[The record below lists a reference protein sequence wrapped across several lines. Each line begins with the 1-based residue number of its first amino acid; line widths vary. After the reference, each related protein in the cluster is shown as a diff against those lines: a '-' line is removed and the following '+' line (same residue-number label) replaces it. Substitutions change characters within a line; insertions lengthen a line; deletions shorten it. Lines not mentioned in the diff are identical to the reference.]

1 MRLGADGADAAMPA
15 DAGAA
20 VRGVDRAARTAA
32 QPAGGDGAQTP
43 RCAEGTVPQG
53 NAVEGIGSTDWL
65 LASAYFSNSQS
76 SA

>member
-1 MRLGADGADAAMPA
+1 MRLGADGADAEVPA

-20 VRGVDRAARTAA
+20 VRGADRAARTAA
-32 QPAGGDGAQTP
+32 QPAGRDGAQAP

-53 NAVEGIGSTDWL
+53 DAVEGIGSTDWL